1 MAKRRRGKRK
11 RKTQPKKQGHPG
23 NPQRLQAPKARMK
36 PLFKIFDEVFS
47 HTDRLL
53 SELPDKG
60 DRLVLFD
67 AGILTRALNTLKSIK
82 ILLEPAHWELA
93 SAGARQLF
101 ELLVNMEYLAS
112 QSDREEASRRY
123 AAFGVMQLARQRL
136 NELEYAESTGRT
148 IDARYKRKVEEFLDN
163 TFREFR
169 TKDGGWAPS
178 WSGRPTRQLA
188 EASSKPLREEQY
200 RLLFVS
206 WSEQTHASPGAVV
219 DNILGPIGRT
229 AQQVIASDDREI
241 VEVASISIGF
251 LIEIWFELPNIT
263 PLDPAIAAQWMGR
276 IAEIAREQGAAIP
289 GPEPPMRGSHL

>member
-1 MAKRRRGKRK
+1 MAKKRKGKRK
-11 RKTQPKKQGHPG
+11 RKAQPKKQGHPG

-47 HTDRLL
+47 HTDRIL
-53 SELPDKG
+53 SELPDKANP
-60 DRLVLFD
+60 LVLFD
-67 AGILTRALNTLKSIK
+67 AGILMRALNTLKSIK

-112 QSDREEASRRY
+112 QPNRDEASRRY
-123 AAFGVMQLARQRL
+123 TGFGVMQLARQRL
-136 NELEYAESTGRT
+136 SELEYAEKTGRT
-148 IDARYKRKVEEFLDN
+148 VDPRHKRKIEELLDK
-163 TFREFR
+163 TFSEFR
-169 TKDGGWAPS
+169 TRNGGWAPS

-188 EASSKPLREEQY
+188 EASSKPLRKEQY

-206 WSEQTHASPGAVV
+206 WSEQTHASPGAMV

-229 AQQVIASDDREI
+229 AQEVVANDDREI
-241 VEVASISIGF
+241 IEVASISIGF
-251 LIEIWFELPNIT
+251 LIEIWSELPNVT
-263 PLDPAIAAQWMGR
+263 PLDPAIATPWMGK

-289 GPEPPMRGSHL
+289 GPESPVRGSHL